1 MLDARIRK
9 SCGSDLLVSL
19 KSRAAVL
26 GLLTCLLREGG
37 REEGKGREGTEGS
50 QRQREFILK

>member
-9 SCGSDLLVSL
+9 SRGSDLLVSL

-37 REEGKGREGTEGS
+37 RKGREGTEGS